1 MTFAALVCIAVQ
13 LPFLDHLGITLTSL
27 QGFRTS
33 VPARLLALTFVVEG
47 MGQNVMEDESRSAE
61 GFVSIG
67 EMKFRIAVELFIRQV

>member
-47 MGQNVMEDESRSAE
+47 KYCIVVTWVGARENVRVGRRKKE
-61 GFVSIG
+61 
-67 EMKFRIAVELFIRQV
+67 